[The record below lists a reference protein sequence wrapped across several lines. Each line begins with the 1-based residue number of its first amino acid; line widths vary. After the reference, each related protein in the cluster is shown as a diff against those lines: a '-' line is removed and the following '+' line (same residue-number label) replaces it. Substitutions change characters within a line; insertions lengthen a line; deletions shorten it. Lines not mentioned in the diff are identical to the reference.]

1 MLSGLLAFNDYRWSA
16 YSVCSHVPKLLRY
29 VDSNQNASASWVV
42 QPRVTCDQHE
52 VPAFFFSDVGL
63 CIHISHRCSF
73 SSSCT
78 SMTLVAVRPNKLSVM
93 DANSY
98 SVTVRS
104 SRHKRNFIV
113 FQDSFRLR
121 QLHTIFPFRIRL
133 HSWIIKPLRFFSMW
147 WNYLFRRLQKT
158 SMFTFAGVSWHL

>member
-1 MLSGLLAFNDYRWSA
+1 MDDMLSD
-16 YSVCSHVPKLLRY
+16 
-29 VDSNQNASASWVV
+29 AS
-42 QPRVTCDQHE
+42 
-52 VPAFFFSDVGL
+52 
-63 CIHISHRCSF
+63 IHLSHRCSF

-78 SMTLVAVRPNKLSVM
+78 SMTLVAVRPNKLSMM

-113 FQDSFRLR
+113 FRDSFRLR

-147 WNYLFRRLQKT
+147 RNYLFRRVQKNIHEST
-158 SMFTFAGVSWHL
+158 AASALSDLTLTNGESKHRHGPKAEDRRLFLITFTCKISGSLDGM